1 MTHLLA
7 QTPTCLNVIMATAV
21 LNGQSQPVS
30 VIRHSTYL
38 VYVTVSWSGHGMPVA
53 AATEQPSR
61 VAPLP
66 GV

>member
-7 QTPTCLNVIMATAV
+7 QTSTCPNVIMATAA
-21 LNGQSQPVS
+21 LNGQSRPVS
-30 VIRHSTYL
+30 VIRHGTYL
-38 VYVTVSWSGHGMPVA
+38 VLVNVSWPGHGMPVA
-53 AATEQPSR
+53 AATEQPSS

>member
-7 QTPTCLNVIMATAV
+7 QTSTCLNVIMATAV
-21 LNGQSQPVS
+21 LNGQSRPVS

-38 VYVTVSWSGHGMPVA
+38 VFVTWPGHGIPVA
-53 AATEQPSR
+53 AATEQPSS

-66 GV
+66 DV